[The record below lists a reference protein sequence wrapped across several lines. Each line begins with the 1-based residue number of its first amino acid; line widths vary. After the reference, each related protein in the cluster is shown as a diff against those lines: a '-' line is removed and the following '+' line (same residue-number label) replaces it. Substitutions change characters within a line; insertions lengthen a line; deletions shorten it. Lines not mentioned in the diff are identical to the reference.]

1 MLKYKICVL
10 MSDIRESN
18 TVSYMMGIEKAANAL
33 GFSITAFSMLQLC
46 ELVTGGEEKVFDLV
60 NFDDY
65 DGVIVIASSFGAH
78 TDILMNIHTRIK
90 EECKVPVVAIGKFED
105 VDHVRSRDTG
115 KSMEM
120 AVDHLIDEH
129 NCRNIYLL
137 GGTKYTAGS
146 RVNGAKAAF
155 EKHGMTLSD
164 HDIFY
169 GGFWIDCAERLAN
182 DIASEVL
189 PVPDAVVC
197 INEPIA
203 RTFIKCMYQY
213 NYRIPDDIKVM
224 CVSKSPEKLGN
235 ILSISTAV
243 VDGEVDGYDSM
254 ALLYNKITGLTAPE
268 KRTPQP
274 VLSLGISCGCGIMPQ
289 RNTRFKFEQREKQEH
304 SEMLFRN
311 SNIEEKLYTVK
322 DITEFTDAIKK
333 LSYLVSGRNRLS
345 ISLMKED
352 NLHATCVFFVEDQNN
367 ITPDKVFVASD
378 ILPDGIS
385 IDVDGD
391 STFTFVLPLVF
402 NNKMYGFM
410 TVMYD
415 TPAIYDE
422 ITLKFAKIVSIAIER
437 LKQLEEARKSV
448 LVQNTAVNQPNSA
461 EETVDNNTG
470 NSSGYNVQPSNDD
483 INIFANKNGVMCKVV
498 IENILYFV
506 ALNSK
511 IHIALKSGKYEIKQ
525 KLFEIEEQLKTRG
538 FVRISKSM
546 VLNMKKVVNFRPGPD
561 RTIIVTLSNNEE
573 IKVSRKYVEDFKER
587 LSI

>member
-1 MLKYKICVL
+1 MLKYKVCVL

-18 TVSYMMGIEKAANAL
+18 TISYMMGIEKAANAL
-33 GFSITAFSMLQLC
+33 GFSTTTFSMLQLC
-46 ELVTGGEEKVFDLV
+46 ELVTGGEDKVFELV
-60 NFDDY
+60 NFSEY
-65 DGVIVIASSFGAH
+65 DGIIVIASSFGAH
-78 TDILMNIHTRIK
+78 TDILMNIYTKLK
-90 EECKVPVVAIGKFED
+90 EEAKVPVVAVGKFED
-105 VDHVRSRDTG
+105 VDHTKSRDTG

-129 NCRNIYLL
+129 NCRTIYLL
-137 GGTKYTAGS
+137 GGTKYTAES
-146 RVNGAKAAF
+146 RVSGAKAAF

-189 PVPDAVVC
+189 PVPDAVLC

-235 ILSISTAV
+235 ILSISTAI
-243 VDGEVDGYDSM
+243 VDGEMDGYDTM

-268 KRTPQP
+268 KRSPQP

-322 DITEFTDAIKK
+322 NMTEFTDTIKK
-333 LSYLVSGRNRLS
+333 LSYLVPGRNRLS
-345 ISLMKED
+345 ISLMNED
-352 NLHATCVFFVEDQNN
+352 NLHATCVFFVEDQND
-367 ITPDKVFVASD
+367 ITPNKEFVASN
-378 ILPDGIS
+378 ILPDGVS
-385 IDVDGD
+385 IHVDGD

-402 NNKMYGFM
+402 NGKMYGFM

-415 TPAIYDE
+415 SPAIYDE

-437 LKQLEEARKSV
+437 LNQLEEARKSA
-448 LVQNTAVNQPNSA
+448 LAQKNAVNQSNSA
-461 EETVDNNTG
+461 EETADNNG
-470 NSSGYNVQPSNDD
+470 GASHNAAQ
-483 INIFANKNGVMCKVV
+483 
-498 IENILYFV
+498 
-506 ALNSK
+506 
-511 IHIALKSGKYEIKQ
+511 
-525 KLFEIEEQLKTRG
+525 
-538 FVRISKSM
+538 
-546 VLNMKKVVNFRPGPD
+546 
-561 RTIIVTLSNNEE
+561 
-573 IKVSRKYVEDFKER
+573 
-587 LSI
+587 